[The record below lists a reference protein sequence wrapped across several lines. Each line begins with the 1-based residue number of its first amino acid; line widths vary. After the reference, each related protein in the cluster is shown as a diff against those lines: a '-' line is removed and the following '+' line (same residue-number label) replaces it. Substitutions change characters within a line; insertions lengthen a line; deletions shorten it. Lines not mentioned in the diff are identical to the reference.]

1 MTDLYINL
9 RAEIVKML
17 KARADKDGNIKKQE
31 ALEVIRSVQ
40 MSFIVGMSD
49 AHKHTD
55 IFAIGCCALWEDAV
69 IFGLIGKR
77 EIAVEEVVEAI
88 INVRVEH

>member
-1 MTDLYINL
+1 MTDIYINL

-17 KARADKDGNIKKQE
+17 RARADKAGSIKKQE
-31 ALEVIRSVQ
+31 ALEVMRGVQ
-40 MSFIVGMSD
+40 MSSVVGMSD
-49 AHKHTD
+49 VHKHAD

-69 IFGLIGKR
+69 IFGFIGKR

-88 INVRVEH
+88 MNVRVEP

>member
-1 MTDLYINL
+1 MTDIYINL

-17 KARADKDGNIKKQE
+17 KARADKAGNIKKQE
-31 ALEVIRSVQ
+31 VLEVIRSVQ

-49 AHKHTD
+49 IHKHMD

-69 IFGLIGKR
+69 IFGFIGKR

-88 INVRVEH
+88 INVRVEP

>member
-9 RAEIVKML
+9 RAEIIKML
-17 KARADKDGNIKKQE
+17 RARADKAGNVKKQE

-40 MSFIVGMSD
+40 MSSIVGISD
-49 AHKHTD
+49 VHKHAD
-55 IFAIGCCALWEDAV
+55 IFSIGCCALCEDAV
-69 IFGLIGKR
+69 TFGFIGKR

-88 INVRVEH
+88 MRVRVEP

>member
-1 MTDLYINL
+1 MTDIYINL
-9 RAEIVKML
+9 RSEIIKML
-17 KARADKDGNIKKQE
+17 RARADKAGNIKKQE

-40 MSFIVGMSD
+40 MSSIVGMSD

-69 IFGLIGKR
+69 IFNFIGKR
-77 EIAVEEVVEAI
+77 EITVEELVEAI
-88 INVRVEH
+88 MNVRVEP

>member
-1 MTDLYINL
+1 MTDIYISL

-17 KARADKDGNIKKQE
+17 RARVDKAGNIKKQE

-40 MSFIVGMSD
+40 MSSIVGMSD

-69 IFGLIGKR
+69 IFNFIGKR
-77 EIAVEEVVEAI
+77 EITVEELVEAI
-88 INVRVEH
+88 MNVRVEP